1 MSVINSVFDAQIEP
15 FILEYPCFQKKT
27 VGNVSFLKGILDIPN
42 DEGVIAGSFS
52 IEIHPVKNFPFAFPI
67 LYEVGNE
74 IPREAD
80 WHKYANDSCCLTVP
94 AKERLICKNGITLVW
109 FVQNVVVPYF
119 SNQLY
124 KKQNGNYLQEY
135 SHNEAGIK
143 EFYEELFLSSD
154 LKVWALCIKN
164 TFGNVRFHRNEKC
177 YCNSGKK
184 YKKCHLLV
192 ENDVRTIGRE
202 QIVNDFKKIGLI

>member
-1 MSVINSVFDAQIEP
+1 MSVINSVFDAQIDP

-27 VGNVSFLKGILDIPN
+27 VGDVSFLKGILDIPN

-74 IPREAD
+74 IPCKAD
-80 WHKYANDSCCLTVP
+80 WHKYSNNSCCLTVP
-94 AKERLICKNGITLVW
+94 AEEKLMCKNGITLIW
-109 FVQNVVVPYF
+109 FVQNVAIPYF
-119 SNQLY
+119 ANQLY
-124 KKQNGNYLQEY
+124 KKQTGHYLQEY
-135 SHNEAGIK
+135 SHGSAGIK
-143 EFYEELFLSSD
+143 EFYDRIFHSSD
-154 LKVWALCIKN
+154 INIWRKCLKSA
-164 TFGNVRFHRNEKC
+164 FGNSKYERNALC